1 MVYEAEKE
9 VKLGVG
15 PRFVKEE
22 SSEDDDDDE
31 EELKEMMKLG

>member
-22 SSEDDDDDE
+22 SSDDDDDE
-31 EELKEMMKLG
+31 DELKEMMKLG